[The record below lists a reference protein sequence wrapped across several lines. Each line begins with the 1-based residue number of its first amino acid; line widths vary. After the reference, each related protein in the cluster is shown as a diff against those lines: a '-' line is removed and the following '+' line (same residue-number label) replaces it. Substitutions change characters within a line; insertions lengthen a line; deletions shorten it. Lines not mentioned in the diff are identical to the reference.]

1 MIFSQLTP
9 CQLLTFLVVGI
20 VGGAAAGVQ
29 GGHPARPD
37 QGAVPPAA
45 PGHRRQRRS
54 QGPHRR

>member
-1 MIFSQLTP
+1 MPILDILT
-9 CQLLTFLVVGI
+9 LLVIGI